1 MNYFEQELKKVIAQS
16 DVAGGASYVGRA
28 CFVSPAPD
36 LRAKLEFVTLGYA
49 DHYEALRLTIL
60 NRRDGPVDSITIR
73 FSDLFGKKQV
83 TNPNFSGGI
92 VPYIWTSQGKH
103 DWYVYKPNLGDYRQL
118 AGAVDEYL
126 QVYQA
131 QNMTEAP
138 GMRMQQ

>member
-1 MNYFEQELKKVIAQS
+1 MNFFEQELKKIIAQS
-16 DVAGGASYVGRA
+16 AVAGGASYVGRA
-28 CFVSPAPD
+28 CFASLSPD

-60 NRRDGPVDSITIR
+60 NRRDGPVDSVAIR
-73 FSDLFGKKQV
+73 FADLLGNKQV
-83 TNPNFSGGI
+83 SNPNFSRGI
-92 VPYIWTSQGKH
+92 VPYIWSSQGKH
-103 DWYVYKPNLGDYRQL
+103 EWYVYQPNLSDYRQL

-131 QNMTEAP
+131 QDMTDAP